1 MLIGDNSFVLL
12 LPSNVSSTKK
22 SCMIETTVGK
32 SRAEKR
38 KRGNLSVLVIWEIM
52 VLDVKSQSLDLK
64 YSLFCLF
71 YLEEE

>member
-1 MLIGDNSFVLL
+1 MLIGDNSFVFL
-12 LPSNVSSTKK
+12 LPSDISSAKK
-22 SCMIETTVGK
+22 CCMIEITVGK

-52 VLDVKSQSLDLK
+52 VLDVKSQSLNLK
-64 YSLFCLF
+64 YCLFGLF